1 MQTMWNELCL
11 YLELFLFLAGIL
23 LYGFLSRELLRR
35 PDVLPG
41 NRALRWLS
49 VSLTLWFAG
58 ALTDALVE
66 ILLGAPAFWRV
77 PGVALDVLRGFA
89 WLGSFVLLVHTL
101 ADALGRLEVVPYRRL
116 MARAAVLLAYPSLL
130 LFADPTW
137 RFIANGEPLLVFATR
152 QIFPLVLFFAAW
164 NLALAWLVSRRLQN
178 CLEGRRLR
186 QFLRYLTWI
195 LAALFLLM
203 VVSYRFDPWNLDAT
217 GVERLLRSALL
228 SGLLLPGFLLAFFVQ
243 RYNVMR
249 LSLSQR
255 SLRHFLGVLV
265 LVFLVM
271 LAGPTVAREDL
282 DLYRRLVAWG
292 LLLALFFGTVY
303 TPVIERWLRRFPHW
317 RRLMGKNLTPQEL
330 DRLMDRIQRLDL
342 HEDEALRLTA
352 HEVGRWLGSRAEF
365 LTQSSEAD
373 ELQPLWEHFRQV
385 DRPLIHRLAPPNPL
399 LASLLTQHDLHA
411 VFALRIEN
419 ELRALLGLRSSATG
433 GGYDDGELEA
443 VRLVIRQLAATLS
456 LQRLVDRRLAEERR
470 LEEQERLGM
479 LGLISASL
487 AHEIKNPLA
496 AMKALAQSLREDLAE
511 DAAQAEGVA
520 DLDVIVEQI
529 DRLHQTTQEI
539 LGIARPRP
547 GADAPL
553 TDIVHSALYILSAE
567 ARKRGVHLKAADLDD
582 VGDLPGSAA
591 AWQTVVFNLMLN
603 AVEHTPAGGTATIQL
618 RRDGDQ
624 ILFTT
629 SNPGGPLSDEKQQRI
644 FEPFVSEG
652 GTGLGLALVRRR
664 LDALGGEVSVHCRDG
679 HVIFEVSARDQPP
692 SPQTLAPPLGDAP

>member
-1 MQTMWNELCL
+1 MWNELCL

-41 NRALRWLS
+41 NRPLRWLS
-49 VSLTLWFAG
+49 LSLTLWFAG
-58 ALTDALVE
+58 ALADALVE
-66 ILLGAPAFWRV
+66 ILLGAPGFWRT
-77 PGVALDVLRGFA
+77 PGLALDVLRGFA

-101 ADALGRLEVVPYRRL
+101 ADALRRLEVVPYRRL
-116 MARAAVLLAYPSLL
+116 LAQAAMALAYPSLL
-130 LFADPTW
+130 LFAVPTW
-137 RFIANGEPLLVFATR
+137 QFVMEGEPLLVFATR
-152 QIFPLVLFFAAW
+152 QIFPRVLFFAAW
-164 NLALAWLVSRRLQN
+164 NLALAWLVSRRLRS

-186 QFLRYLTWI
+186 QFLRYLGWI

-203 VVSYRFDPWNLDAT
+203 AVSYRFDPWNLEAV
-217 GVERLLRSALL
+217 GAERLLRSALL
-228 SGLLLPGFLLAFFVQ
+228 SGLLLPGLLLAFFVQ

-271 LAGPTVAREDL
+271 LAGPTLAREDL
-282 DLYRRLVAWG
+282 ELYRRFVAWG

-303 TPVIERWLRRFPHW
+303 TPIIERWLRRFPHW

-330 DRLMDRIQRLDL
+330 DRLMDRIQRLDM

-352 HEVGRWLGSRAEF
+352 HEVGRWLGSQAEF
-365 LTQSSEAD
+365 LSPSAAPDALEPIWD
-373 ELQPLWEHFRQV
+373 HFRQV
-385 DRPLIHRLAPPNPL
+385 DRPLIHRLAPPNPH

-456 LQRLVDRRLAEERR
+456 LQRLVDRRLEEDRQ

-496 AMKALAQSLREDLAE
+496 SMKALAQSLREDLAE
-511 DAAQAEGVA
+511 DASQSEGVA
-520 DLDVIVEQI
+520 DLDIIVEQI
-529 DRLHQTTQEI
+529 DRLHQTTREI
-539 LGIARPRP
+539 LGIASPRP
-547 GADAPL
+547 GADTPL
-553 TDIVHSALYILSAE
+553 TDVVRSALYILSAE
-567 ARKRGVHLKAADLDD
+567 ARKRGVHLEAEHLDE
-582 VGDLPGSAA
+582 VGDVSGSAA

-603 AVEHTPAGGTATIQL
+603 AVEHTDAGAKATIEL
-618 RRDGDQ
+618 RLDGEHVV
-624 ILFTT
+624 FTT
-629 SNPGGPLSDEKQQRI
+629 SNPGGPLNDAQQERI

-664 LDALGGEVSVHCRDG
+664 LDALGGQVSVHCRDG
-679 HVIFEVSARDQPP
+679 HVLFKVLAKLESTAEVSHHRVLTLGE
-692 SPQTLAPPLGDAP
+692 SP